1 MIGIKPE
8 SFFYYGGLVQIM
20 PIYACFFFVLVFAN
34 FGFPGTA
41 SFTAELLIIFALFSV
56 SPLVCLIAAF
66 GLIFGAVY
74 MIWLFNRVFFGPL
87 RKDFLLKFSD
97 LNEREF
103 FLMALFVF
111 LIVFCWFVSKC
122 YLSRF
127 PSIGFF
133 CN

>member
-1 MIGIKPE
+1 MIGIKRE
-8 SFFYYGGLVQIM
+8 YFFYYGGLVQIM
-20 PIYACFFFVLVFAN
+20 PVYACFFFILVFAN

-56 SPLVCLIAAF
+56 SPLVCLIAAV

-74 MIWLFNRVFFGPL
+74 MIWLFNRLFFGPL

-103 FLMALFVF
+103 FLLALFVF
-111 LIVFCWFVSKC
+111 LIVFSW
-122 YLSRF
+122 
-127 PSIGFF
+127 SIS
-133 CN
+133 